1 MYMYIQVQLISS
13 VFKQYLATC
22 TTKRY
27 LQSRI
32 DDLHVNS
39 IKLISITKIFFLNM
53 PLLVFLWK
61 NSCKMLSCF
70 FWCHVFH
77 KVIFGYLSFFPKWR
91 HFFNLYLQYWM
102 SRSFFWT
109 LYIHLYHFSYA
120 TCRGLI
126 VWFMVECF
134 LEFFFHEL
142 LKFHCYNMILL
153 LKEG

>member
-39 IKLISITKIFFLNM
+39 NKLIS
-53 PLLVFLWK
+53 PRY
-61 NSCKMLSCF
+61 F
-70 FWCHVFH
+70 FWTCHYWFPSEKIVVKCCHVFSDSHVFH

-134 LEFFFHEL
+134 SEFFFHEL
-142 LKFHCYNMILL
+142 LKFHCYNMISL

>member
-1 MYMYIQVQLISS
+1 MYMYIQVISS

-39 IKLISITKIFFLNM
+39 IKLIS
-53 PLLVFLWK
+53 PRY
-61 NSCKMLSCF
+61 F
-70 FWCHVFH
+70 FWTCHYWFPSEKIVVKCCHVFSDSHVFH

-102 SRSFFWT
+102 IRSFFWT
-109 LYIHLYHFSYA
+109 LYIYICTTLVMLLA
-120 TCRGLI
+120 E
-126 VWFMVECF
+126 VWLCD
-134 LEFFFHEL
+134 LWWNASPNFFFMN
-142 LKFHCYNMILL
+142 Y
-153 LKEG
+153 